1 MRKMMIEVMKIEEK
15 SVKALGVALAVSY
28 LLGLVI
34 ACVQVNTV
42 SSYYIPVGTG
52 TALGVSLIFQ
62 AALTLSVFARNFNLA
77 VSMGRTR
84 REIIGGYWGLAMA
97 ELLVLFLG
105 FWILY
110 GIERLL
116 AGILFPAQEVMGDIR
131 VLLQPKILLPVM
143 AGIWCLEFF
152 VGAITMKYGAKA
164 WWSVWAVWMALCLG
178 LPNLLERGMRGMLP
192 AGLQTAGRLLVEGG
206 PAVWIICGAA
216 VMAVLVIAAWRIL
229 KKQQV
234 TA

>member
-1 MRKMMIEVMKIEEK
+1 MVKVMKIEEK
-15 SVKALGVALAVSY
+15 SVKALATALGISY

-34 ACVQVNTV
+34 GCVQAKMA

-52 TALGVSLIFQ
+52 MALVISLIFQ

-97 ELLVLFLG
+97 ELLALFPV

-116 AGILFPAQEVMGDIR
+116 AGIFFPAQAVRGDIQM
-131 VLLQPKILLPVM
+131 LLQPKILLPVM
-143 AGIWCLEFF
+143 AGIWCLELF
-152 VGAITMKYGAKA
+152 VGAMTMKYGAKA
-164 WWSVWAVWMALCLG
+164 WWGVWAVWMVSCVG
-178 LPNLLERGMRGMLP
+178 LPNLLMRGEQGMLP
-192 AGLQTAGRLLVEGG
+192 AGLQTAGRLFVKGG
-206 PAVWIICGAA
+206 PAVWITCGAA
-216 VMAVLVIAAWRIL
+216 VMAVLVAAAWKIL